1 MSWAPLSTVVGL
13 ALLVGASVL
22 APGGGDDSAPRDV
35 RAAEE
40 PLAVALTPL
49 GPAKAVLSALLW
61 ERLQLQRR
69 AGEVETA
76 APLSQALL
84 ALHPGLAVVREHLA
98 TRLILS
104 DAAQAPD
111 LPRYRALV
119 LTGLS
124 MLEEGQAFGENPRLH
139 EALGQLLAIQGRNDP
154 RFWEVASEYFGA
166 PPEEIAIQELRL
178 AGGPRLAALLLADL
192 LLDRGFESW
201 ELDRDGYAADRDLSE
216 AQELIEVALPGE
228 MGFDEERSLL
238 SERIAEL
245 RERIA
250 DESKAEGEAGSR
262 SESRT
267 GEVVPRQSAGGASPG
282 DHGRGAAR

>member
-1 MSWAPLSTVVGL
+1 MSWPSLSTVAGL
-13 ALLVGASVL
+13 VLLVGASAV
-22 APGGGDDSAPRDV
+22 APSSSDDGEALDV
-35 RAAEE
+35 RAAEA

-69 AGEVETA
+69 AGDVTTA

-84 ALHPGLAVVREHLA
+84 ALHPGLSVVREHLA

-124 MLEEGQAFGENPRLH
+124 MLEQGQAFGENPRLH
-139 EALGQLLAIQGRNDP
+139 GALGQLLAIQGRNDP

-178 AGGPRLAALLLADL
+178 AGSPRLAALLLADL
-192 LLDRGFESW
+192 LLDRGFTSW
-201 ELDRDGYAADRDLSE
+201 DLDRDGYAADRDLRE

-228 MGFDEERSLL
+228 TGFGEERRLL
-238 SERIAEL
+238 AERIAEL

-250 DESKAEGEAGSR
+250 DESEAEGDGRSPRGSA
-262 SESRT
+262 
-267 GEVVPRQSAGGASPG
+267 Q
-282 DHGRGAAR
+282 

>member
-13 ALLVGASVL
+13 ALLAGASVL
-22 APGGGDDSAPRDV
+22 APGGSDDSELLDV

-69 AGEVETA
+69 AGDVETA

-192 LLDRGFESW
+192 LLDRGFASW

-216 AQELIEVALPGE
+216 AQGLIEVALPGE
-228 MGFDEERSLL
+228 TGFGEERRLL

-250 DESKAEGEAGSR
+250 DESN
-262 SESRT
+262 
-267 GEVVPRQSAGGASPG
+267 VGG
-282 DHGRGAAR
+282 DGRGAAR